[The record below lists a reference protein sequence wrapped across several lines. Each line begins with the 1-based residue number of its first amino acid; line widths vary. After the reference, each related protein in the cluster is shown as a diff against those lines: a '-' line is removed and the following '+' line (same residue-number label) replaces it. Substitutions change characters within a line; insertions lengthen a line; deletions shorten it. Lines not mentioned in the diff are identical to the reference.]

1 MARDTK
7 PLDSDYSDSDV
18 DMDVPFRARV
28 PTLVTLPACRPL
40 AADDVGVEAPPVNLL
55 SLLPP
60 DMWMRLTPAERAS
73 LLPTLPDLSGWWGL
87 SSDDAAAENVRQ
99 LLAGANVNF
108 GNLLTRFS
116 FPSAA
121 RSARIRDERV
131 AFEWA
136 RTEYASSITASILS
150 HRAQLLREPMSLDE
164 QALSTPMA
172 LPASAPAVIDE
183 IRPSA
188 PSLFLAIR
196 SALHTIPRTASD
208 ICDMLLAEHA
218 WTPALDGVNV
228 PELTPRLYIES
239 ALVFLSQP
247 IVSTAFAGGAHGWD
261 VPSVAFDPVGETFTW
276 RQDAQDSMD
285 ESVRLLHL
293 ERLFRSPLTEVDPSL
308 QPHAAILRVARAHK
322 GVPKRPRVEEDSAPT
337 PPAYT
342 FKTAEKTQQTERP
355 SQAMYHAQDRQRYSK
370 PSMPFTYYDMASGHQ
385 TSVGPLLPVHGSPV
399 DDASLLVA
407 VPDLPPAASVGWI
420 NITRDALA
428 RLPPSGGSRADLVA
442 LAALS
447 IYVHPSTRIDDV
459 ALAVARTLDALSSG
473 PMACA
478 RYTYDLESNGHRW
491 VYTVARTN

>member
-1 MARDTK
+1 MGRDTK

-28 PTLVTLPACRPL
+28 PKLVVLPACPPVP
-40 AADDVGVEAPPVNLL
+40 ASDVGVEAPPMNLL

-60 DMWMRLTPAERAS
+60 DMWVQLTPAERAS

-87 SSDDAAAENVRQ
+87 SSDDAAAENVRL

-108 GNLLTRFS
+108 GNPLARFS

-136 RTEYASSITASILS
+136 RTEYASSVTASILS

-164 QALSTPMA
+164 HALSTPA
-172 LPASAPAVIDE
+172 AVPASGRIVIDE
-183 IRPSA
+183 LRPSA

-196 SALHTIPRTASD
+196 AALHGTPRTASD
-208 ICDMLLAEHA
+208 VCDIVSAEHT

-228 PELTPRLYIES
+228 PELTPRLYVES

-247 IVSTAFAGGAHGWD
+247 IVSTEFAGGAHGWD
-261 VPSVAFDPVGETFTW
+261 VPFVAFDPATETYTW
-276 RQDAQDSMD
+276 RRDASIEHVSMD
-285 ESVRLLHL
+285 DAVRVLHL
-293 ERLFRSPLTEVDPSL
+293 ERLFRSPFRETDPSL
-308 QPHAAILRVARAHK
+308 QSHAAILRVARAHNEAS
-322 GVPKRPRVEEDSAPT
+322 KRPRHDEEAMDPAPL
-337 PPAYT
+337 PPACT
-342 FKTAEKTQQTERP
+342 LKTADVPMAAQQRP

-370 PSMPFTYYDMASGHQ
+370 PGMVFTYVNTETGHE
-385 TSVGPLLPVHGSPV
+385 TSVGPLLPVVDSPV

-428 RLPPSGGSRADLVA
+428 RLPPSGGSRADIVA

-447 IYVHPSTRIDDV
+447 MYTTLVCCCFVST
-459 ALAVARTLDALSSG
+459 
-473 PMACA
+473 
-478 RYTYDLESNGHRW
+478 
-491 VYTVARTN
+491 